1 MEFGHAS
8 GVGGGTAFLTTAFP
22 GCPYSMMGLKPN
34 SINIVDLTF
43 QYNTARISGGGLNIG
58 LAVSSE
64 YFCCSADVN
73 ITNVTFLKNTVST
86 LPYEVNGA
94 KVGGNIHI
102 ENISRQWFNNTV
114 KIHSCLIEGGVAR
127 VGGGIYS
134 SIANNHGQYI

>member
-1 MEFGHAS
+1 
-8 GVGGGTAFLTTAFP
+8 
-22 GCPYSMMGLKPN
+22 MMGLKPN

-58 LAVSSE
+58 LPVPSE

-73 ITNVTFLKNTVST
+73 ITNVTFLNNTVST

-102 ENISRQWFNNTV
+102 ENISGQWFNNTV

-127 VGGGIYS
+127 VGGGDLFFNS
-134 SIANNHGQYI
+134 KQCCFLAEKH